1 MENPVMSASP
11 SPSQNPIPPKSPK
24 DPAVDK
30 AVAAGKASIAQGK
43 SKVDA
48 TRVMFPLVEHLPRE
62 VIWQT
67 FQEGASLTE
76 RGAITYHYNRI
87 REKKRVI
94 EKKDA

>member
-1 MENPVMSASP
+1 MSPNPVNSASTP
-11 SPSQNPIPPKSPK
+11 PK
-24 DPAVDK
+24 DPVIQK
-30 AVAAGKASIAQGK
+30 AVSIGKASIAQGK

-48 TRVMFPLVEHLPRE
+48 TRAMFPLVEHLPRE

-87 REKKRVI
+87 REKKRKS
-94 EKKDA
+94 ETKDM

>member
-1 MENPVMSASP
+1 MISNPKP
-11 SPSQNPIPPKSPK
+11 TKSRQ

-30 AVAAGKASIAQGK
+30 AIAAGKASITQGK

-67 FQEGASLTE
+67 FQEGAGLTE

-87 REKKRVI
+87 REKKRRVD
-94 EKKDA
+94 KKQA

>member
-1 MENPVMSASP
+1 MSP
-11 SPSQNPIPPKSPK
+11 NPITAKPPK

-48 TRVMFPLVEHLPRE
+48 TRAMFPLVEHLPRE

-87 REKKRVI
+87 REKKRGI
-94 EKKDA
+94 GKKEA